1 LLAASMARRRKRN
14 CLRNSALC
22 SGGRASG
29 SVVVHGIL
37 GSLVIASVFQTLESC
52 TLSYALKWI
61 ASAALLALT
70 LTAHADDIGDDGR
83 RADDAFL
90 LLRDAVRQD
99 DAAKADFYANR
110 LASYSIPSYV
120 DYYRLKPRLKDASS
134 AEIRDFMKRYEGQA
148 IVDRL
153 RNDWLLELGRKRD
166 WATFD
171 EQLPLFVLND
181 DVQVKCYALQ
191 SRALK
196 GHKVASDAR
205 EVLTAPNGY
214 GEPCAGLIATLY
226 AAGQFNTDDLYAQL
240 RLSGEYNAT
249 GQARRIV
256 ALLNGNEKRAV
267 QAVDLPAIALTKG
280 VGSGRTEHEI
290 YVVALG
296 RMAKTSVKLATLALQ
311 RAASKLS
318 AQEQQEAWAAI
329 ALQASYTL
337 AAETGD
343 YWRKSQGAALSVD
356 QLQWKTRI
364 ALRSGDWKTVR
375 QTIRSMPAALRGESA
390 WVYWLARAQMVE
402 NGSSQPSGEAV
413 QLLRSI
419 ADQPSFYGQLAGE
432 ELGKLVTIPLPGQ
445 PISQAEIAPFASN
458 PNFQRALKFFS
469 MRLRF
474 EGTREWNWGL
484 RGLSEREHLAAAEF
498 ARQNNILDRMVN
510 TSERTRIQVD
520 YSQRFPAPHNDIMH
534 PTTQTLG
541 LDKAWV
547 YGLIRQESRFIMDA
561 QSHVGASGLMQVMP
575 STGRWVAKKIG
586 LTDFAQE
593 MLSDVRTNILL
604 GANYMNMV
612 LGNMDGSQVLA
623 TAAYNAG
630 PGRLRSWRSTLDK
643 PMEGA
648 VFIESIPF
656 FETRVYVKNVMSNTA
671 YYAALFEGR
680 PQSLKLRLGNVAPKG
695 YSEQEQQ
702 ESSFGAR

>member
-1 LLAASMARRRKRN
+1 M
-14 CLRNSALC
+14 
-22 SGGRASG
+22 
-29 SVVVHGIL
+29 
-37 GSLVIASVFQTLESC
+37 
-52 TLSYALKWI
+52 KWI

-70 LTAHADDIGDDGR
+70 LTAHAEDIGDDGR

-110 LASYSIPSYV
+110 LANYSIPSYV
-120 DYYRLKPRLKDASS
+120 DYYRLKPRLKDASNG
-134 AEIRDFMKRYEGQA
+134 EIRDFFKRYEGQA

-196 GHKVASDAR
+196 GQKVASDAR

-256 ALLNGNEKRAV
+256 AMLNGNEKRAV

-290 YVVALG
+290 FIVALG
-296 RMAKTSVKLATLALQ
+296 RMAKTSVKLAKLALQ
-311 RAASKLS
+311 RATPKLS
-318 AQEQQEAWAAI
+318 ALEQQEAWAAI
-329 ALQASYTL
+329 ALQSSYTL
-337 AAETGD
+337 APETSD
-343 YWRKSQGAALSVD
+343 YWHKSQGAALSID

-364 ALRSGDWKTVR
+364 ALRNGDWKTVR
-375 QTIRSMPAALRGESA
+375 QTIRTMPASLRSEPV
-390 WVYWLARAQMVE
+390 WVYWLARAQMADA
-402 NGSSQPSGEAV
+402 GSSQPSGEAA

-419 ADQPSFYGQLAGE
+419 AEQPNFYGQLAGE
-432 ELGKLVTIPLPGQ
+432 ELGRLVTIPQAGP
-445 PISQAEIAPFASN
+445 PISQAEVAPFASN

-484 RGLSEREHLAAAEF
+484 RGLSEREHLAVAEF

-510 TSERTRIQVD
+510 TSDRTRLQVD
-520 YSQRFPAPHNDIMH
+520 YTQRFPSPHHDIMH

-630 PGRLRSWRSTLDK
+630 PGRLRSWRSSLNK

>member
-1 LLAASMARRRKRN
+1 MDRQRS
-14 CLRNSALC
+14 
-22 SGGRASG
+22 
-29 SVVVHGIL
+29 
-37 GSLVIASVFQTLESC
+37 
-52 TLSYALKWI
+52 
-61 ASAALLALT
+61 LLALT

-120 DYYRLKPRLKDASS
+120 DYYRLKPRLKDAGN
-134 AEIRDFMKRYEGQA
+134 AEIRDFLKRYEGQA

-226 AAGQFNTDDLYAQL
+226 AAGQFNTDDLYVQL

-290 YVVALG
+290 FIVALG
-296 RMAKTSVKLATLALQ
+296 RMAKTSVKLATIALH
-311 RAASKLS
+311 RAAPKLS
-318 AQEQQEAWAAI
+318 ALEQQEAWAAI
-329 ALQASYTL
+329 ALQSSYTL
-337 AAETGD
+337 APETGD
-343 YWRKSQGAALSVD
+343 YWHKSQGAALSID
-356 QLQWKTRI
+356 QQQWKTRI
-364 ALRSGDWKTVR
+364 ALRNGDWKTVR
-375 QTIRSMPAALRGESA
+375 QTIRAMPASLRSEPV
-390 WVYWLARAQMVE
+390 WVYWLARAQMAE
-402 NGSSQPSGEAV
+402 NGSSQPSGEAA
-413 QLLRSI
+413 QLLRGI
-419 ADQPSFYGQLAGE
+419 AELPSFYGQLAGE
-432 ELGKLVTIPLPGQ
+432 ELGKLVTIPLPGL
-445 PISQAEIAPFASN
+445 PISQAEVAPFASN

-510 TSERTRIQVD
+510 TSDRTRLQVD
-520 YSQRFPAPHNDIMH
+520 YTQRFPAPHNDIMH

-630 PGRLRSWRSTLDK
+630 PGRLRSWRSTLSK

>member
-1 LLAASMARRRKRN
+1 
-14 CLRNSALC
+14 
-22 SGGRASG
+22 
-29 SVVVHGIL
+29 
-37 GSLVIASVFQTLESC
+37 
-52 TLSYALKWI
+52 LKWI

-120 DYYRLKPRLKDASS
+120 DYYRLKPRLKDTSS

-458 PNFQRALKFFS
+458 PKFQRALKFFS

>member
-1 LLAASMARRRKRN
+1 M
-14 CLRNSALC
+14 
-22 SGGRASG
+22 
-29 SVVVHGIL
+29 
-37 GSLVIASVFQTLESC
+37 
-52 TLSYALKWI
+52 SYALKWI

-120 DYYRLKPRLKDASS
+120 DYYRLKPRLKDAGN
-134 AEIRDFMKRYEGQA
+134 AEIRDFLKRYEGQA

-226 AAGQFNTDDLYAQL
+226 AAGQFNTDDLYVQL

-290 YVVALG
+290 FIVALG
-296 RMAKTSVKLATLALQ
+296 RMAKTSVKLATIALH
-311 RAASKLS
+311 RAAPKLS
-318 AQEQQEAWAAI
+318 ALEQQEAWAAI
-329 ALQASYTL
+329 ALQSSYTL
-337 AAETGD
+337 APETGD
-343 YWRKSQGAALSVD
+343 YWHKSQGAALSID
-356 QLQWKTRI
+356 QQQWKTRI
-364 ALRSGDWKTVR
+364 ALRNGDWKTVR
-375 QTIRSMPAALRGESA
+375 QTIRAMPASLRSEPV
-390 WVYWLARAQMVE
+390 WVYWLARAQMAE
-402 NGSSQPSGEAV
+402 NGSSQPSGEAA
-413 QLLRSI
+413 QLLRGI
-419 ADQPSFYGQLAGE
+419 AELPSFYGQLAGE
-432 ELGKLVTIPLPGQ
+432 ELGKLVTIPLPGL
-445 PISQAEIAPFASN
+445 PISQAEVAPFASN

-510 TSERTRIQVD
+510 TSDRTRLQVD
-520 YSQRFPAPHNDIMH
+520 YTQRFPAPHNDIMH

-630 PGRLRSWRSTLDK
+630 PGRLRSWRSTLSK

>member
-1 LLAASMARRRKRN
+1 MISAS
-14 CLRNSALC
+14 
-22 SGGRASG
+22 
-29 SVVVHGIL
+29 
-37 GSLVIASVFQTLESC
+37 
-52 TLSYALKWI
+52 KWI
-61 ASAALLALT
+61 AGALVVAFTSL
-70 LTAHADDIGDDGR
+70 AHADDISADSRREDDS
-83 RADDAFL
+83 FL

-99 DAAKADFYANR
+99 DASKADFYAAR
-110 LASYSIPSYV
+110 LANYSIPSYV
-120 DYYRLKPRLKDASS
+120 DYYRLKSHLKDAQP
-134 AEIRDFMKRYEGQA
+134 AEIRDFFKRYDGQA

-166 WATFD
+166 WTTFD

-181 DVQVKCYALQ
+181 DTQVKCYALI

-196 GHKVASDAR
+196 GQKVAEEAR
-205 EVLTAPNGY
+205 ALLTSPSAY
-214 GEPCAGLIATLY
+214 GEPCALLIATLY
-226 AAGQFNTDDLYAQL
+226 QAGQFSIDDLYTQL
-240 RLSGEYNAT
+240 RLSGEFNAT
-249 GQARRIV
+249 GQARRIF
-256 ALLNGNEKRAV
+256 ALLDGNEKKAV
-267 QAVDLPAIALTKG
+267 QAVDLPAVALAKG
-280 VGSGRTEHEI
+280 VGAGRTEHEI
-290 YVVALG
+290 FVVAIG
-296 RMAKTSVKLATLALQ
+296 RMAKTSPKLAVLALNK
-311 RAASKLS
+311 ASSKLTR
-318 AQEQQEAWAAI
+318 QEQQEAWAAI
-329 ALQASYTL
+329 ALQSSYSLSADT
-337 AAETGD
+337 TD
-343 YWRKSQGAALSVD
+343 YWNKANGAPLSID
-356 QLQWKTRI
+356 QMQWKTRF
-364 ALRSGDWKTVR
+364 ALRNGDWKQVR
-375 QTIRSMPAALRGESA
+375 NNIRAMPQSLRNDPA
-390 WVYWLARAQMVE
+390 WTYWLGRALMAEAGVT
-402 NGSSQPSGEAV
+402 SQPTGEAL
-413 QLLRSI
+413 QLFRSI
-419 ADQPSFYGQLAGE
+419 ADQSNYYGQLALE
-432 ELGKLVTIPLPGQ
+432 ETGKLITIPLPGL
-445 PISQAEIAPFASN
+445 PIGQSEIAPIAAN

-520 YSQRFPAPHNDIMH
+520 YTQRFPSPHNDIMH

-586 LTDFAQE
+586 LTDFVQD

-604 GANYMNMV
+604 GANYLNMV

-630 PGRLRSWRSTLDK
+630 PGRLRSWRSTLTK
-643 PMEGA
+643 PMDSA

-656 FETRVYVKNVMSNTA
+656 VETRTYVKNVMSNTT

-680 PQSLKLRLGNVAPKG
+680 PQSLKARLGTVAPKG
-695 YSEQEQQ
+695 YTEQEQQ
-702 ESSFGAR
+702 ESSFGTR

>member
-1 LLAASMARRRKRN
+1 MIS
-14 CLRNSALC
+14 
-22 SGGRASG
+22 
-29 SVVVHGIL
+29 
-37 GSLVIASVFQTLESC
+37 
-52 TLSYALKWI
+52 ALKWI
-61 ASAALLALT
+61 AGAAAFAAVAMSSL
-70 LTAHADDIGDDGR
+70 AHADDLGDDGR
-83 RADDAFL
+83 RADDSFL

-99 DAAKADFYANR
+99 DASKADFYAAR
-110 LASYSIPSYV
+110 LGDYSIPSYV
-120 DYYRLKPRLKDASS
+120 DYYRLKPRLKDASQ

-181 DVQVKCYALQ
+181 DTQVKCYALQ

-196 GHKVASDAR
+196 GQKVASEAR
-205 EVLTAPNGY
+205 ELLTAPNGY
-214 GEPCAGLIATLY
+214 GEACAGLIATLY
-226 AAGQFNTDDLYAQL
+226 QAGQFNLDDLYAQL

-256 ALLNGNEKRAV
+256 ALLDGNEKKAV
-267 QAVDLPAIALTKG
+267 QAVDLPAIALAKG
-280 VGSGRTEHEI
+280 VGSGRVEHEI
-290 YVVALG
+290 YIVAIG
-296 RMAKTSVKLATLALQ
+296 RMAKTSTKLAVLALNK
-311 RAASKLS
+311 AASKLS
-318 AQEQQEAWAAI
+318 PQEQQEAWAAV
-329 ALQASYTL
+329 ALQSSYSL
-337 AAETGD
+337 SQETTE
-343 YWRKSQGAALSVD
+343 YWQKSNGAALSID
-356 QLQWKTRI
+356 QIQWKTRI
-364 ALRSGDWKTVR
+364 ALRNGDWKQVEKN
-375 QTIRSMPAALRGESA
+375 IRAMPSALRADPA
-390 WVYWLARAQMVE
+390 WVYWLGRALMVQA
-402 NGSSQPSGEAV
+402 GSIQATGEAM
-413 QLLRSI
+413 QLFRSI
-419 ADQPSFYGQLAGE
+419 SDQSNFYGQLALE
-432 ELGKLVTIPLPGQ
+432 ETGKLVTIPLPGL
-445 PISQAEIAPFASN
+445 PIGQAEIAPIAAN
-458 PNFQRALKFFS
+458 PNFQRAIKFFS

-510 TSERTRIQVD
+510 TSDRTRIQVD
-520 YSQRFPAPHNDIMH
+520 YTQRFPAPHIDIMH

-586 LTDFAQE
+586 LSDFAQE

-604 GANYMNMV
+604 GANYLNMV

-630 PGRLRSWRSTLDK
+630 PGRLRSWRSALTK
-643 PMEGA
+643 PMDSA

-656 FETRVYVKNVMSNTA
+656 VETRTYVKNVMSNTT

-680 PQSLKLRLGNVAPKG
+680 PQSLKARLGTVAPRG
-695 YSEQEQQ
+695 YTEQEQQ
-702 ESSFGAR
+702 ESSFGSR